1 MPIGRNSKSIAV
13 LSKAACLLMWLVPLA
28 GTAYGQEDRAY
39 PKPRPDK
46 YAYAADPGNVP
57 DAIAKVKSGDFLGVH
72 VEMIAAA
79 RAVEAIPVLKDQFLR
94 SQDSL
99 DKAHIA
105 SALVRL
111 GEKDDTYWEYL
122 VTVATPGIDGEV
134 PDLFSYDAQGKPA
147 LGAGPSPEMA
157 AWAKSHN
164 VSLERDPIEV
174 MGSIVGPVKYLAMT
188 GDPRAIPLL
197 RRALL
202 SPNYMIE
209 NQAALGLAEAQDV
222 DSIPLIVMACKRA
235 PAEAAGLIAVSLIY
249 FDAAGAQSAAARY
262 IAKDMAKMYREA
274 RAAGKT
280 PFQ

>member
-1 MPIGRNSKSIAV
+1 
-13 LSKAACLLMWLVPLA
+13 MWFAPLA
-28 GTAYGQEDRAY
+28 SVAYCQADRAY
-39 PKPRPDK
+39 PQPQPDK

-72 VEMIAAA
+72 VEMIVAA
-79 RAVEAIPVLKDQFLR
+79 RAVDAIPVLKDQFLR

-111 GEKDDTYWEYL
+111 GEKDDTYWEFL
-122 VTVATPGIDGEV
+122 VTAATPEIDGEV
-134 PDLFSYDAQGKPA
+134 PDLFSYDAQGRPA
-147 LGAGPSPEMA
+147 LGAGPAPEMV
-157 AWAKSHN
+157 AWAKSHG

-174 MGSIVGPVKYLAMT
+174 MGSIMGPIKYLAMT
-188 GDPRAIPLL
+188 GDRRAIPLL

-222 DSIPLIVMACKRA
+222 DSIPLIIMACKRA
-235 PAEAAGLIAVSLIY
+235 PAEPAGLIAISLIY
-249 FDAAGAQSAAARY
+249 FDDAKAQSAADRY
-262 IAKDMAKMYREA
+262 VPKDMAKIYREA